1 MTRTQAMGVVDDYST
16 FSRQNSFRVAISS
29 VLISRRSEQP
39 IIHSCHA
46 RWASETFT
54 STAHPLRRPMENSAH
69 VVANDNGTFLDDR
82 KHCARS
88 IVGTFKRVVQQCFS
102 MR

>member
-1 MTRTQAMGVVDDYST
+1 
-16 FSRQNSFRVAISS
+16 
-29 VLISRRSEQP
+29 
-39 IIHSCHA
+39 
-46 RWASETFT
+46 
-54 STAHPLRRPMENSAH
+54 MENSAH